1 MLPCQVSLCSR
12 QTECTHVSS
21 LASSAKARAGLK
33 DSARKAAG
41 EQLRSIPVPTSAGV
55 GHTQRKQ
62 PFLRT
67 TGLARL

>member
-12 QTECTHVSS
+12 QTECTHVNR
-21 LASSAKARAGLK
+21 LASAKARAGLK
-33 DSARKAAG
+33 GRARKGDG